1 MKITPANIVVDKIK
15 KTPSD
20 LERVYLSILSTPCKK
35 IVVNKKEKI
44 NMPIIE
50 ERKGR
55 ISRTRSPT
63 IINNNNL

>member
-1 MKITPANIVVDKIK
+1 MKITPTSMVVDKIK

-44 NMPIIE
+44 NIPIIE

-55 ISRTRSPT
+55 ISRARSPI

>member
-1 MKITPANIVVDKIK
+1 MKINPTSKVVDKIK

-20 LERVYLSILSTPCKK
+20 LERVYLSTLSTPCKK

-44 NMPIIE
+44 NIPIIE

-55 ISRTRSPT
+55 TSKERSPI

>member
-1 MKITPANIVVDKIK
+1 MNITPTRMVVDKIK

-44 NMPIIE
+44 NIPIIE
-50 ERKGR
+50 KRKGR
-55 ISRTRSPT
+55 ISSARSPI